1 MYNLELELKKHIHN
15 ISVYR
20 GTLLMGGKKR
30 ESSMQLKLY
39 LNNEV
44 S

>member
-1 MYNLELELKKHIHN
+1 MYSLELELKKHIHN
-15 ISVYR
+15 ISVDR
-20 GTLLMGGKKR
+20 STLLMGGKTR